1 VGCLELDHRAR
12 RRNAE
17 SAARVLILVLL
28 FTILMSTAVT
38 LSASAAPT
46 GDEIAARVTEKL
58 KEIRSVQAD
67 IVASFSD
74 PSSKSPINMTIRVS
88 ADRSTSITRMEITQH
103 AVFEGQIVILDVK
116 KDLTTVYMP
125 VTGQA
130 YRGKSATIAAQL
142 GLDMGSFDLDS
153 LLSMDPAG
161 MMSFKYMRQDKYD
174 RLPHHVVQTKPNT
187 DVEGYQ
193 LVWVDCETYMVR
205 KIEAFDGQGKLV
217 ASITINN
224 LKINP
229 KLDPVK
235 LRGLPKGTRI
245 TDVK

>member
-1 VGCLELDHRAR
+1 
-12 RRNAE
+12 
-17 SAARVLILVLL
+17 
-28 FTILMSTAVT
+28 
-38 LSASAAPT
+38 
-46 GDEIAARVTEKL
+46 
-58 KEIRSVQAD
+58 
-67 IVASFSD
+67 
-74 PSSKSPINMTIRVS
+74 
-88 ADRSTSITRMEITQH
+88 
-103 AVFEGQIVILDVK
+103 
-116 KDLTTVYMP
+116 MP

-161 MMSFKYMRQDKYD
+161 MMSFNMRQDKCD
-174 RLPHHVVQTKPNT
+174 RLPHHVVQTQPNT
-187 DVEGYQ
+187 GVEGYQ

-235 LRGLPKGTRI
+235 LRELPKGTRI